1 MYISALSGCAQ
12 ALSNKLLV
20 MLLGVD
26 PSQAPHQPLPTE
38 HPQVTFAYIKHTWKS
53 SKQDQ
58 AHSALVQLV
67 ENSLAPK
74 AKALL
79 DSDDLKQKEEINKL
93 LARSDIVVSRSCK
106 HILIQYA
113 IYSSLG

>member
-1 MYISALSGCAQ
+1 
-12 ALSNKLLV
+12 

-53 SKQDQ
+53 SRQDQ

-67 ENSLAPK
+67 DNSLAPK

-93 LARSDIVVSRSCK
+93 LARSAFYSVKVMHHVLVDIHVALCSFQTNEQPDFVESK
-106 HILIQYA
+106 V
-113 IYSSLG
+113 